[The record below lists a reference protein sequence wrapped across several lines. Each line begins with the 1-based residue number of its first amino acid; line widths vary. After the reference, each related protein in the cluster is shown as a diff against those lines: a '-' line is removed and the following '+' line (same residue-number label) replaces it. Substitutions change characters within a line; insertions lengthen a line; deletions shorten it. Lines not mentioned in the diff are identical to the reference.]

1 MNADLLLTR
10 GDSPKI
16 IIIAIST
23 AGALLLLLNL
33 ALVLCYVIRR
43 RKKKCMEEGQLFVC
57 LSAAACLV
65 ELSSL
70 FPSTPLSLSASADRD
85 ALACACFVFVLAL
98 LGSKFGK
105 RALVKCPA
113 V

>member
-70 FPSTPLSLSASADRD
+70 FPSTLYLYPPVRIEMHLRVHVLCLCWPFWGPSLAKERW
-85 ALACACFVFVLAL
+85 
-98 LGSKFGK
+98 
-105 RALVKCPA
+105 
-113 V
+113 